1 MTQFKVRFAKES
13 DKETVLAFCQNTWT
27 DSDDYIHL
35 VWDEWLEDSQGK
47 IFVVTTLDDI
57 PIAIRRVVLLSENE
71 SWWEGFRVAPNY
83 IAIESPTKIDR
94 QQLWIGYISG
104 EAEILPTLL
113 LELRKLA
120 YTQKKSNVGLFVPCQ
135 ENI

>member
-1 MTQFKVRFAKES
+1 M
-13 DKETVLAFCQNTWT
+13 
-27 DSDDYIHL
+27 
-35 VWDEWLEDSQGK
+35 
-47 IFVVTTLDDI
+47 TTLDDI